1 MGLRCSF
8 DVVDDFG
15 FIPYT
20 PEYGIIP
27 DYSEGNDVFCEIFLE
42 VANSLVPVDTG
53 YLQSSLDATSTDTSC
68 ECLADCDYAQ
78 YPEYGTWC
86 QSPQPYFEPAIQI
99 ALGEAEP
106 LWVEAMEQAMLEE
119 ELLLEEEREEK
130 EAVKN
135 SQSGSLSRIGAGGL
149 NFSSVS
155 AFLGSVLALFV
166 TAAITVTVQAM
177 SGADFSTSGRAGFS
191 ASGGAGGVFMPEVEI
206 F

>member
-68 ECLADCDYAQ
+68 ECLANCDYAQ

-106 LWVEAMEQAMLEE
+106 LWTEAMEQAMIEE
-119 ELLLEEEREEK
+119 ELLLEEEGEE
-130 EAVKN
+130 AIKN
-135 SQSGSLSRIGAGGL
+135 SQSGSSSRIGAGGL

-155 AFLGSVLALFV
+155 AFLGSLLALFV
-166 TAAITVTVQAM
+166 IAVITVTGQVM
-177 SGADFSTSGRAGFS
+177 FGADFS
-191 ASGGAGGVFMPEVEI
+191 ASGGARFSASGGEGGVFMPEVEI